1 MTLNELVQQYEE
13 STAVFLEAAVLI
25 NSTNIDKTD
34 HAGWSPR
41 QIVHHMAD
49 SESQS
54 AARLRRILAEPG
66 TNILGYDESAWSECP
81 ALGYR
86 TFPIENSLAVYKAS
100 RASSL
105 EVLKNLADTDL
116 AKFAIHSERGNYTL
130 KDWLSTYSKHPVDHA
145 NQLREALGEPKG
157 SK

>member
-1 MTLNELVQQYEE
+1 MTLSELAEQYEE
-13 STAVFLEAAVLI
+13 ATAVFLESVALI
-25 NSTNIDKTD
+25 NPTNIDKTD

-66 TNILGYDESAWSECP
+66 TKILGYDENAWSECP
-81 ALGYR
+81 ALGYQ
-86 TFPIENSLAVYKAS
+86 TFPIENSFALYKAS

-116 AKFAIHSERGNYTL
+116 AKFAIHSERGNFTL
-130 KDWLSTYSKHPVDHA
+130 ADWFSVYSKHPVDHA
-145 NQLREALGEPKG
+145 NQLKEAIANA
-157 SK
+157 

>member
-1 MTLNELVQQYEE
+1 MSIFEHAQNYE
-13 STAVFLEAAVLI
+13 SATAVFLGAVELVT
-25 NSTNIDKTD
+25 SKNIDTTES
-34 HAGWSPR
+34 AGWTPR

-66 TNILGYDESAWSECP
+66 TQILGYDENAWSQSE

-86 TFPIENSLAVYKAS
+86 TLPIENSLALFRAS

-105 EVLKNLADTDL
+105 EILGNATEEDL
-116 AKFAIHSERGNYTL
+116 LKFAIHSERGNFTL
-130 KDWLSTYSKHPVDHA
+130 ENWLDVYSRHPIDHA
-145 NQLREALGEPKG
+145 NQLREAISE
-157 SK
+157 

>member
-1 MTLNELVQQYEE
+1 MTIHDYAQSYKDA
-13 STAVFLEAAVLI
+13 TAVFVTAVSLV
-25 NSTNIDKTD
+25 TPDNIDKTD

-41 QIVHHMAD
+41 QIVHHMAE

-66 TNILGYDESAWSECP
+66 TQILGYDENAWSECA

-86 TFPIENSLAVYKAS
+86 TFPIENSFALYQAA

-105 EVLKNLADTDL
+105 EILENLAESDL
-116 AKFAIHSERGNYTL
+116 EKFAIHSERGNFTL
-130 KDWLSTYSKHPVDHA
+130 EDWLRIYSNHPVDHA
-145 NQLREALGEPKG
+145 NQLREAIG
-157 SK
+157 S